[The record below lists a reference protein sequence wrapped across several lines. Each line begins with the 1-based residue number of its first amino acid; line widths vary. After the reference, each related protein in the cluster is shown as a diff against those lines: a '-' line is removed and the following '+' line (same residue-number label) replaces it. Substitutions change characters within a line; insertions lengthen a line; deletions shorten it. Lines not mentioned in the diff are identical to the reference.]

1 MAENLITAFF
11 TKQGEGT
18 PMKLKDK
25 VAIVTGGSQGI
36 GEAVCRRF
44 AEEGAKVAI
53 VNRTR
58 EKGEALAAEIGGAA
72 RAFPCD
78 VSSKKAV
85 DAMVADVTA
94 ALGPVDILVGNA
106 GIMINKE
113 MEEYTEREWDDIID
127 INLKGNFLLAQAVVP
142 GMKERRHGKII
153 FVASIAA
160 THAFPNA
167 LPYCA
172 SKGGV
177 YMITRALAAEISKFG
192 INVNSISPGNTATP
206 LNQHL
211 QDDPEF
217 VKLMASFTP
226 TGRAYISTREM
237 AGAAVFLAS
246 DDASAVHGH
255 DLIVDDGWC
264 AI

>member
-1 MAENLITAFF
+1 MR
-11 TKQGEGT
+11 
-18 PMKLKDK
+18 LKDK

-36 GEAVCRRF
+36 GQAICEAFGR
-44 AEEGAKVAI
+44 EGAKVAV
-53 VNRTR
+53 VNHRNPER
-58 EKGEALAAEIGGAA
+58 GEAVANQIGETGGTAK
-72 RAFPCD
+72 AFRCD
-78 VSSKKAV
+78 VSNK
-85 DAMVADVTA
+85 ADVNSLIKNVTSEFST
-94 ALGPVDILVGNA
+94 VDILVANA

-113 MEEYTEREWDDIID
+113 IEKYSEEEWDTTINV
-127 INLKGNFLLAQAVVP
+127 NLKGSFLTAQAVVP
-142 GMKERRHGKII
+142 IMKKKTYGKII
-153 FVASIAA
+153 FVSSIAG

-167 LPYCA
+167 VPYCA

-177 YMITRALAAEISKFG
+177 HMITRALAAEISKFG

-211 QDDPEF
+211 QNDPDF
-217 VKLMASFTP
+217 VKLMASHTP
-226 TGRAYISTREM
+226 TGRAYISTEEM

-246 DDASAVHGH
+246 EEASAVHGH